1 MTTPRPPEPGPFAKG
16 TLGRQ
21 LVVRVAIL
29 VAAVTLL
36 LAAATTLIV
45 RQILMDGVDGQLN
58 ASVGITDAPDRPH
71 PQPRG
76 VAAESIEMTGIV
88 VDLGDGQTQLRI
100 TDNALLKAGTATAL
114 TPGQQLVIARIP
126 ADGQHHSVAVPG
138 LGEYRFVHVSAGAA
152 QRWVGIPTADL
163 ERALR
168 NLTAIEAA
176 LALLALFGSVLIA
189 RVVVRSALR
198 PLNRLAQTATEVS
211 ELQLDR
217 GEVELATRVPD
228 SDAQL
233 ASEVG
238 RVGVAFNRMLDN
250 VEDALAARQRSE
262 TRVRQFVADASHE
275 LRNPLAAIR
284 GYAELTNR
292 DAASLPPGTAFA
304 LERIGAESRRMS
316 SLVEDMLLLAR
327 LDNGRSTDF
336 VPVDVVEVVLN
347 ATSDARAAGPQHQ
360 WTLDVPDTPVL
371 ISADANQLHQVI
383 TNLASNARKHTP
395 PGTRVEIRVTTA
407 GPSGPGGQAVIT
419 VTDNGPG
426 IDPQILDHVFERF
439 ARADSARAH
448 GAEASTG
455 LGLAIVAAVVHAHGG
470 VAGVESVP
478 GRTCFT
484 VRLPLID
491 QGCAAPS
498 DQE

>member
-1 MTTPRPPEPGPFAKG
+1 M
-16 TLGRQ
+16 
-21 LVVRVAIL
+21 
-29 VAAVTLL
+29 
-36 LAAATTLIV
+36 
-45 RQILMDGVDGQLN
+45 
-58 ASVGITDAPDRPH
+58 
-71 PQPRG
+71 
-76 VAAESIEMTGIV
+76 
-88 VDLGDGQTQLRI
+88 
-100 TDNALLKAGTATAL
+100 
-114 TPGQQLVIARIP
+114 
-126 ADGQHHSVAVPG
+126 
-138 LGEYRFVHVSAGAA
+138 
-152 QRWVGIPTADL
+152 
-163 ERALR
+163 
-168 NLTAIEAA
+168 
-176 LALLALFGSVLIA
+176 
-189 RVVVRSALR
+189 RS
-198 PLNRLAQTATEVS
+198 
-211 ELQLDR
+211 
-217 GEVELATRVPD
+217 
-228 SDAQL
+228 L

-316 SLVEDMLLLAR
+316 SLVEDMLPLAR

-336 VPVDVVEVVLN
+336 VPVDVVEVVSTPP
-347 ATSDARAAGPQHQ
+347 ATPGRRPATPVDAGRARH
-360 WTLDVPDTPVL
+360 PVL

-395 PGTRVEIRVTTA
+395 PGTRVQIRVTTA

-491 QGCAAPS
+491 QGCAAPVIRSS
-498 DQE
+498 DAPSHPGSAPGERRMH